1 MAMRMRAIFNRIMR
15 LQQVLPQLLRFAVR
29 HWGLWSLLRRVVE
42 AYRQGGF
49 QLLRLKLRMALNFMV
64 HHQRPLDGPVQPNA
78 LPSPRPAGLLESTAP
93 VVSLNTRYGLS
104 EAEWTRFLDPLLN
117 EKLTRPAQ
125 RLPPRATP
133 SPRLWAVLD
142 LTGGMDAGA
151 DGGDGGPSPS
161 LDERVTA
168 SLAAL
173 QRMAEAAAFPVS
185 IVGYGAAAAPAPL
198 RLCATLAEAVA
209 LAGDEDLLLFLR
221 PGDAV
226 RAELAPALPVYR
238 LFERA
243 IVLVDL
249 YYRDGEEVHPLF
261 LPGVNYCHALNCDY
275 FRSRF
280 LARGREAKAQL
291 AADTPAT
298 PRDLAVRIMGDVYV
312 REDWDAECHLAV
324 PLVELRESTEAL
336 RRERTDL
343 VRRRTPLRHPL
354 APEAPAADAAGTG
367 SVSVVLC
374 TKDKGHLLRQIVNA
388 LLRYPAGLVR
398 EVVVVSNQTG
408 NEYALSTLDD
418 LTANPRVHIVR
429 FDQPFNFS
437 RQCNLGVRRTTGEFL
452 LFLNDDIVPISED
465 WLEELL
471 APFANPRVGITGP
484 LLVYPDERV
493 QQGGMY
499 LGFNNVAG
507 HTLRFARL
515 PDEDYGFMAS
525 APRFVS
531 VLTGAALV
539 MRRSLF
545 EAMNGFD
552 PLLASYIQDVDLC
565 LRARAVGADI
575 VFNPRSVLIHMESIS
590 VKTTLDNQLVQTT
603 RNREFEIF
611 HTRWSDV
618 LGGDPFHNANFAP
631 GDEGLRTLRLA

>member
-1 MAMRMRAIFNRIMR
+1 MAMRMRAIFNRVIR
-15 LQQVLPQLLRFAVR
+15 LQQVLPQLLRFAVQ

-42 AYRQGGF
+42 TYRQGGF
-49 QLLRLKLRMALNFMV
+49 HLLRLKLRMALNFMA
-64 HHQRPLDGPVQPNA
+64 HNQRPLDGPVQPNA
-78 LPSPRPAGLLESTAP
+78 LPPARPAGLLESAAP
-93 VVSLNTRYGLS
+93 VVSLNTRYSLS
-104 EAEWTRFLDPLLN
+104 DAEWNRFLEPVFT
-117 EKLTRPAQ
+117 EKLIRPSH
-125 RLPPRATP
+125 RLSPRKEP
-133 SPRLWAVLD
+133 WPRLWVVLD
-142 LTGGMDAGA
+142 LDAEAGEDA
-151 DGGDGGPSPS
+151 PA
-161 LDERVTA
+161 LDERVRT

-173 QRMAEAAAFPVS
+173 QGLAEAAEFPVAC
-185 IVGYGAAAAPAPL
+185 IGFGAGAPAVAAGGMPAL
-198 RLCATLAEAVA
+198 RTCATLTEAVA
-209 LAGDEDLLLFLR
+209 QAGDDDLLLFLR
-221 PGDAV
+221 PGDQA
-226 RAELAPALPVYR
+226 RPELALALPVYR
-238 LFERA
+238 LFDRV

-249 YYRDGEEVHPLF
+249 YYRDGEDVHPLF
-261 LPGVNYCHALNCDY
+261 LPGANYCHALNCDY

-280 LARGREAKAQL
+280 LARGREAKAQD
-291 AADTPAT
+291 AAT
-298 PRDLAVRIMGDVYV
+298 PYDLAVRIMGEVYA
-312 REDWDAECHLAV
+312 REDWDAECHLAA
-324 PLVELRESTEAL
+324 PLVELRETTAAL
-336 RRERTDL
+336 RRERVDL
-343 VRRRTPLRHPL
+343 VRRRTPLRYPL
-354 APEAPAADAAGTG
+354 APAAGASGTG

-388 LLRYPAGLVR
+388 LLRYPVGLVR

-418 LTANPRVHIVR
+418 FIANPRVDVVR

-437 RQCNLGVRRTTGEFL
+437 RQCNLGVRRTTGDFL

-507 HTLRFARL
+507 HTLRFAHL

-545 EAMNGFD
+545 EALNGFD

-590 VKTTLDNQLVQTT
+590 VKTTLDDQLVQTT

-611 HTRWSDV
+611 HTRWSDF
-618 LGGDPFHNANFAP
+618 LGCDPFHNANFAP
-631 GDEGLRTLRLA
+631 SDEGLRTLRLT

>member
-1 MAMRMRAIFNRIMR
+1 MR

-64 HHQRPLDGPVQPNA
+64 HHQRPLDGPVPASA
-78 LPSPRPAGLLESTAP
+78 LPPPRPAGLLESTAP

-104 EAEWTRFLDPLLN
+104 DAEWTRFLDPVLN
-117 EKLTRPAQ
+117 EKLIRPAQ
-125 RLPPRATP
+125 RLPSRATP

-142 LTGGMDAGA
+142 LSGGADAGGDGGA
-151 DGGDGGPSPS
+151 EGGDGGPG
-161 LDERVTA
+161 LDERVAA

-173 QRMAEAAAFPVS
+173 QSLAEAAEFPVS
-185 IVGYGAAAAPAPL
+185 IVSYGAAAPTSAAESGGAPAL
-198 RLCATLAEAVA
+198 HRCATLAEAVA

-226 RAELAPALPVYR
+226 RAELAAALPVYR
-238 LFERA
+238 LFDRA
-243 IVLVDL
+243 IVLLDL
-249 YYRDGEEVHPLF
+249 YYRDREEVHPLF

-291 AADTPAT
+291 AGSVT
-298 PRDLAVRIMGDVYV
+298 PRDLAVRIMGDVYA

-324 PLVELRESTEAL
+324 PLIELSESTETL

-343 VRRRTPLRHPL
+343 VRRRTPLRYPL
-354 APEAPAADAAGTG
+354 APEAPTATDAAGAG

-565 LRARAVGADI
+565 LRARAVGTDI

-611 HTRWSDV
+611 HTRWSDF
-618 LGGDPFHNANFAP
+618 LGRDPFHNANFAP
-631 GDEGLRTLRLA
+631 SDEGLHTLRLA

>member
-15 LQQVLPQLLRFAVR
+15 LRQVLPQLLRFAVR
-29 HWGLWSLLRRVVE
+29 HWGLWSLLRRVVD

-64 HHQRPLDGPVQPNA
+64 HNQRPLDGPVQPNA
-78 LPSPRPAGLLESTAP
+78 LPPLRPAGLLESAAP
-93 VVSLNTRYGLS
+93 VVSLNSRYSLS
-104 EAEWTRFLDPLLN
+104 DAEWNRFLEPVFT
-117 EKLTRPAQ
+117 EKLIRPSQ
-125 RLPPRATP
+125 RLSPRKGAW
-133 SPRLWAVLD
+133 PRLWVVLD
-142 LTGGMDAGA
+142 L
-151 DGGDGGPSPS
+151 DGGAAGEAAPT
-161 LDERVTA
+161 LDERVGT

-173 QRMAEAAAFPVS
+173 RRLIEAAEYPVS
-185 IVGYGAAAAPAPL
+185 CVGFGAAAPSIAAGESPAL
-198 RLCATLAEAVA
+198 RTCATLAEAVA
-209 LAGDEDLLLFLR
+209 LAGEEDLLLFLR
-221 PGDAV
+221 PGDEV
-226 RAELAPALPVYR
+226 RTELALALPVYR
-238 LFERA
+238 LFDRA
-243 IVLVDL
+243 IMLVDL
-249 YYRDGEEVHPLF
+249 YYRDGDDVHPLF

-280 LARGREAKAQL
+280 LARGREVKATVD
-291 AADTPAT
+291 AAT
-298 PRDLAVRIMGDVYV
+298 PHDLAVRMMGDVYA

-324 PLVELRESTEAL
+324 PLVELRETTAAL
-336 RRERTDL
+336 RRERADL
-343 VRRRTPLRHPL
+343 VRRRTPLRTPL
-354 APEAPAADAAGTG
+354 AGAAGAG

-418 LTANPRVHIVR
+418 LTTNPRVHIVR

-437 RQCNLGVRRTTGEFL
+437 RQCNLGVRRTTGDFL

-545 EAMNGFD
+545 EALNGFD

-590 VKTTLDNQLVQTT
+590 VKTTLDDQLVQTT

-611 HTRWSDV
+611 HTRWAGF
-618 LGGDPFHNANFAP
+618 LGCDPFHNANFAP
-631 GDEGLRTLRLA
+631 GDEGLHTLRLA